1 MRKLG
6 VRWIGAAIAMF
17 LLVACIPT
25 QVNLTCALPTAD
37 HPAPPSLAIDLY
49 VDGTPSMK
57 GYVNAPS
64 GRYQSTLEALLGIL
78 NIDPVAFD
86 GSTRSQNR
94 ETQYFR
100 LGVNDSTG
108 KAAQK
113 ITRDQY
119 RQAELPQFYGGDAT
133 FPSLAVS
140 QIDTAV
146 VPSDDGN
153 KMTVIVTDLYQAK
166 EDAEKIANSIKNYL
180 MKTHQGGAV
189 GVLGIRSE
197 FNGTVYTEGQ
207 AGAQSFDYNSKGQP
221 QRPFYLLIMGNL
233 EDVHFYIDTLLK
245 RLSFGKEVQVNIF
258 SPYQMYKAPAQL
270 NRRTQ
275 GDLTPE
281 ERLLVS
287 APIKRIRHRQ
297 LAVNLEDSTVQ
308 PLVLREN
315 RKPIQLGWQATL
327 EPISR
332 VLTPNAEAFSST
344 ITPKTF
350 RKSDFETDTS
360 NTALQEVLTLNNW
373 KPEGDNLSFSAEI
386 HPDKLRPGIYLFEAE
401 TTINAVGDPFPT
413 PTWWQEWNSPP
424 TSQDG
429 AKTHELQMFLTD
441 LKSKMMALMR
451 QKSPLVGRFCYLIQR
466 N

>member
-6 VRWIGAAIAMF
+6 MRWIGAAIAMF
-17 LLVACIPT
+17 FLVACVPT
-25 QVNLTCALPTAD
+25 QINLTCALPPVN
-37 HPAPPSLAIDLY
+37 HPTPSSLAIDLY
-49 VDGTPSMK
+49 VDGTPSMR

-64 GRYQSTLEALLGIL
+64 SRYQDTLEALLGIL

-86 GSTRSQNR
+86 GSTRSPSR

-108 KAAQK
+108 KAIQK
-113 ITRDQY
+113 ITREQY

-140 QIDTAV
+140 QIDAAIK
-146 VPSDDGN
+146 PPDADN
-153 KMTVIVTDLYQAK
+153 KMTVIITDLYQAK
-166 EDAEKIANSIKNYL
+166 EDAGMIANSIKEYL

-207 AGAQSFDYNSKGQP
+207 AGAQSFPYNSKGQP
-221 QRPFYLLIMGNL
+221 QRPFYLLLIGNL

-245 RLSFGKEVQVNIF
+245 RLSFGKEAQVDIF
-258 SPYQMYKAPAQL
+258 SPYQVYKTSAQL

-275 GDLTPE
+275 NDLTPQ

-287 APIKRIRHRQ
+287 TPSQGIRHKQ
-297 LAVNLEDSTVQ
+297 LAVNLKDPSVQ

-315 RKPIQLGWQATL
+315 RKPIQLAWQATL
-327 EPISR
+327 EPIPR
-332 VLTPNAEAFSST
+332 VLAPNAEAFSTT

-350 RKSDFETDTS
+350 QKSAFEADS
-360 NTALQEVLTLNNW
+360 NPALQQVLTLNNW
-373 KPEGDNLSFSAEI
+373 QPEGNGLFFSAEI
-386 HPDKLRPGIYLFEAE
+386 QPDKLRPGIYLFEAE
-401 TTINAVGDPFPT
+401 TTINAAGDPFPT

-429 AKTHELQMFLTD
+429 AKTHELNLFLTD
-441 LKSKMMALMR
+441 LKSKTMALMR
-451 QKSPLVGRFCYLIQR
+451 QKPPLVGRFCYLIQR
-466 N
+466 I